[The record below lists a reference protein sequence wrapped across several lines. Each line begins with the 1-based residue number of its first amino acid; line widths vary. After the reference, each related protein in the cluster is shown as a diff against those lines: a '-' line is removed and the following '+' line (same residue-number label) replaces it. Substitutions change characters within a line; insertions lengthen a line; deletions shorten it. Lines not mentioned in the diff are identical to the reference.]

1 MKIRAAIFCSC
12 AVAFIGLGLNAK
24 AADDPYGITPV
35 EHAACDADV
44 ESLCV
49 GHIQSEDQVIDC
61 MKAKRAQLTPVCK
74 TAFEAGMRK
83 RHLSL

>member
-1 MKIRAAIFCSC
+1 MTIRVSTLLWL
-12 AVAFIGLGLNAK
+12 AVVVLGLGPNAN

-35 EHAACDADV
+35 EHAACDADF

-49 GHIQSEDQVIDC
+49 AQMQSENQVIEC
-61 MKAKRAQLTPVCK
+61 MKSKRAQLTPVCK

-83 RHLSL
+83 RHLSF